1 MRITQR
7 AISTT
12 SLAGLNQNLAAIGKL
27 QEQLTSGKSI
37 SKPSDSP
44 TGTNKSM
51 QTRSESAANEQFG
64 RNITDGK
71 SWLDTTDSTLM
82 RMGEVGRRVRDLTV
96 QGNNTGANSVASRAA
111 IRSEVEQIAEG
122 MIALANNQL
131 GGRPLFGGVT
141 SGDRAYD
148 TTGAFIGRAV
158 TAAEPEGINRRISE
172 IETVRI
178 DVTGPEAF
186 GEQGVGQRDLFQIV
200 KDIAVHVT
208 DDPTLL
214 AADLTALDEALVRM
228 SNAQSVIGARA
239 SRVEIA
245 KSINTDASLTLQNL
259 LAETENV
266 DLPRTIMELKMQET
280 GYEAALSATAQVIRP
295 TLVDFLR

>member
-7 AISTT
+7 AIATT

-64 RNITDGK
+64 RNISDGK
-71 SWLDTTDSTLM
+71 AWLATTDSTLM

-96 QGNNTGANSVASRAA
+96 QGNSTGGNSVAARAA
-111 IRSEVEQIAEG
+111 IRSEVEQVSQS
-122 MIALANNQL
+122 MLALANAQL

-141 SGDRAYD
+141 SGTEAYD
-148 TTGAFIGRAV
+148 AAGTFVGRV
-158 TAAEPEGINRRISE
+158 VPEGVNRRISE

-178 DVTGPEAF
+178 DVSGPEAF
-186 GEQGVGQRDLFQIV
+186 GVRDDALAQRDLFKIV
-200 KDIAVHVT
+200 SDIAVHVT
-208 DDPTLL
+208 DDPTQLT
-214 AADLTALDEALVRM
+214 ADLVALDEALVRL
-228 SNAQSVIGARA
+228 SNAHSVIGSREAR
-239 SRVEIA
+239 VDIA
-245 KSINTDASLTLQNL
+245 KAINTDKSLTLENL